1 MIGRRSWTLG
11 YLLAPLTDIGKQK
24 LPLDPTAFA
33 GAPMLARAWSLAEF
47 NQWCGPQ
54 HPGGSGDAQCKKKNR
69 ETNRQATVRGLLHGA
84 PTVLGAM
91 MYAER

>member
-1 MIGRRSWTLG
+1 MHRLTTWGQ
-11 YLLAPLTDIGKQK
+11 YAVVLLLCTASLPGCDVVWCGAVWCGVVRWRGSVDQK
-24 LPLDPTAFA
+24 LAT
-33 GAPMLARAWSLAEF
+33 S
-47 NQWCGPQ
+47 C
-54 HPGGSGDAQCKKKNR
+54 